1 MKIENNLNKLKE
13 KKSNSKFLAFIIFIF
28 LLVFFTAR
36 YATDEDFRTLID
48 VNVLRKELEESTLT
62 TIDVDLDSNPNIFA
76 YDKYIA
82 ILTKNK
88 LSEYTKDGQK
98 IAELDINISVPIV
111 HTAGEYMVMAE
122 KNGQKI
128 YLISGENVIW
138 ENTVEGNISEVN
150 VNSNGYVSII
160 IKNTTY
166 KSVIIFYDFEGVEL
180 LRRYVS
186 KNYAIC
192 TAISANNKY
201 LAIGEIDYSGTILK
215 SFIKIIS
222 VEKAQQDAKNAVV
235 NTYESENGQI
245 IININ
250 YQDKENAICMFNDYI
265 QKVGIESNERIYE
278 ITDNDMFVDVNLKD
292 TIAIIDKQS
301 SGLFSYEYEM
311 LLKSTNSKLERL
323 YILDSDLPK
332 IVSVSGNNIALNLG
346 NEIRIVNATNGRLIK
361 KYISSSQIKNLV
373 IGDSIAGVI
382 YKNKI
387 EIIDL

>member
-1 MKIENNLNKLKE
+1 MKIENNFNKLKD
-13 KKSNSKFLAFIIFIF
+13 KKTDSRFLAFVVIVF
-28 LLVFFTAR
+28 LIVFFTAR
-36 YATDEDFRTLID
+36 YATDEEFRTMLD
-48 VNVLRKELEESTLT
+48 VNVLKKQVEESTLT
-62 TIDVDLDSNPNIFA
+62 KIDIDLDSNPNIFA